1 MFFWNSAR
9 LGSNE
14 LIFLL
19 IKSSSASS
27 SVWWW
32 YWVTR
37 IAAFFLGCIAAWLV
51 AGLMIGDEVRSIC
64 WALLVQ
70 ALAKAHVF
78 VDLDFGL
85 SQFMCCL
92 SASCFALMI
101 VRLFAFFLALH
112 SFLLDSQSILT
123 ILGSQQFLAFL
134 ASAIA
139 FLQLV
144 LHDICGVYL
153 LIFSLTYL
161 FFIKD
166 HSTLR
171 AGFSESTLDDLV
183 RILVF
188 ACSLEATIGDDFIK
202 GGVLGVPVWIV

>member
-1 MFFWNSAR
+1 M
-9 LGSNE
+9 L
-14 LIFLL
+14 
-19 IKSSSASS
+19 S
-27 SVWWW
+27 SVGPSFGKDPCFCGFGFWIESV
-32 YWVTR
+32 YVLLECLLLCFDFR
-37 IAAFFLGCIAAWLV
+37 AVICVFLG
-51 AGLMIGDEVRSIC
+51 
-64 WALLVQ
+64 
-70 ALAKAHVF
+70 
-78 VDLDFGL
+78 
-85 SQFMCCL
+85 
-92 SASCFALMI
+92 
-101 VRLFAFFLALH
+101 LH
-112 SFLLDSQSILT
+112 SFLLDSQSILP

-171 AGFSESTLDDLV
+171 AGFCESTLDDLV
-183 RILVF
+183 RILLF

-202 GGVLGVPVWIV
+202 VVF